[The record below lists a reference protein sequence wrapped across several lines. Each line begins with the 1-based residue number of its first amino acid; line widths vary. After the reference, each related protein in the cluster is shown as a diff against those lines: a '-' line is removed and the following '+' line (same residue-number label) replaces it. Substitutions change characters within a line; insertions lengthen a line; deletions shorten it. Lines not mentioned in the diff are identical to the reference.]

1 MNQDGPAGTGD
12 YETTSYFGENDVCSS
27 PTGFEA
33 RFCCPKLKDSD
44 EDGNKYIMDG
54 TCDDPDYDW
63 TIWLN
68 ADSPVG
74 TDGDWETIGKMPRR
88 NICENPTGI
97 RARTNG
103 VGET

>member
-1 MNQDGPAGTGD
+1 
-12 YETTSYFGENDVCSS
+12 
-27 PTGFEA
+27 
-33 RFCCPKLKDSD
+33 
-44 EDGNKYIMDG
+44 MDG

-74 TDGDWETIGKMPRR
+74 NDGDWETIGKMPRR

-97 RARTNG
+97 RARTDG
-103 VGET
+103 IGETANIHINKDAGFWCINAENAAECADFEVQGL